1 MAGEQSS
8 REAVANA
15 IALLPAGGL
24 QTIDTVGK
32 PLVVRSGRQSDAV
45 VVSVLNAS
53 PVACRARLQV
63 DNAGSS
69 AVDAATGELI
79 SVSDDQI
86 DVPVGPWELRSLRLV
101 QSARVVGGNALF
113 SESVREAVERRL
125 AGLRG
130 RRSVLDYPVPMAVLD
145 NPDFELSM
153 VRQAVPGWELVE
165 KHRGTLSLVP
175 GRTPEDRD
183 GNTGGL
189 RFASPH
195 GLSTLRSN
203 PFAAPKTGRL
213 SVAVW
218 LRIEEGN
225 PQPPL
230 RIAVEGL
237 LGRREYY
244 RFAPVGKGEAAM
256 PLSSEWSQ
264 IVLQVD
270 DMPAHGLDS
279 LRVRLDLLG
288 PGKVC
293 LDEVRVYDLAFDEV
307 QRVQLSKMLALIDH
321 QLNGGDIGGSVLE
334 LDGHW
339 PRFLECHID
348 EDAVV
353 VAADEDDRQRAA
365 AASEATRPSE
375 RTGMFDRW
383 RQWWQ

>member
-1 MAGEQSS
+1 
-8 REAVANA
+8 
-15 IALLPAGGL
+15 
-24 QTIDTVGK
+24 
-32 PLVVRSGRQSDAV
+32 
-45 VVSVLNAS
+45 
-53 PVACRARLQV
+53 
-63 DNAGSS
+63 
-69 AVDAATGELI
+69 
-79 SVSDDQI
+79 
-86 DVPVGPWELRSLRLV
+86 
-101 QSARVVGGNALF
+101 
-113 SESVREAVERRL
+113 
-125 AGLRG
+125 
-130 RRSVLDYPVPMAVLD
+130 
-145 NPDFELSM
+145 
-153 VRQAVPGWELVE
+153 
-165 KHRGTLSLVP
+165 
-175 GRTPEDRD
+175 
-183 GNTGGL
+183 
-189 RFASPH
+189 
-195 GLSTLRSN
+195 
-203 PFAAPKTGRL
+203 L